1 MASLAMAKSI
11 RLSSLLGW
19 DYGSK
24 SFAAPNID
32 SRGCS

>member
-24 SFAAPNID
+24 SFAAPDID